1 MYALFFVMPVCVECA
16 SPVSDIFKQFSK
28 GSIRLTRCVLCWIMI
43 LGMQDYCKKIA
54 DKYVE
59 YELVLIVIDLILH
72 NPQVY
77 RHILFNRIPFVKN
90 WFDVCFFWC
99 NVMMQTTLLQLT
111 LFFLFFDSYLK
122 WFIWTKLEVQDM
134 PSAMNGFCFSS
145 QSTSAIL
152 WTINGFFNCISQ
164 FF

>member
-1 MYALFFVMPVCVECA
+1 MIYSNNLVRTVFVSRAVYC
-16 SPVSDIFKQFSK
+16 
-28 GSIRLTRCVLCWIMI
+28 GIMK
-43 LGMQDYCKKIA
+43 LVMHDFCKKIA

-72 NPQVY
+72 KPQVY
-77 RHILFNRIPFVKN
+77 RHILFNRTPFVKN

-99 NVMMQTTLLQLT
+99 NVMMQTTLLQFT

-122 WFIWTKLEVQDM
+122 WFIWSKLEVQDM

-145 QSTSAIL
+145 QSTTAIL
-152 WTINGFFNCISQ
+152 WTIDGFFNCISQ